1 MADVNII
8 PKVRCDNCGHIEEK
22 HKGQY
27 DKAYSRP
34 RTWGSCRM
42 EGSRATDSYGSKSRL
57 DFTDLCPK
65 CAKPP
70 MPLPMFEGTARRR
83 EAHGLPKLEKARRL
97 HICSVCSTERQAR
110 LKFRR
115 HPTGGT

>member
-42 EGSRATDSYGSKSRL
+42 EGSHATDSYGSKSRL

-65 CAKPP
+65 CAQAA
-70 MPLPMFEGTARRR
+70 LDA
-83 EAHGLPKLEKARRL
+83 AADVLKARRGEGE
-97 HICSVCSTERQAR
+97 VA
-110 LKFRR
+110 
-115 HPTGGT
+115 